1 MRLSEE
7 EVSLVKSR
15 DEKAIEKLLE
25 LYLYMVKSPVY
36 EAVLTLRVTIDN
48 WCDEITT
55 KRPSII
61 GSDKE
66 IDSTIKEVEMVR
78 KLLLDLPQLVLDC
91 EKLQAKLTG
100 DDLQKLQQDKRIKEG
115 EDIAFKVRTN
125 PNKME

>member
-7 EVSLVKSR
+7 DIALVKQR

-25 LYLYMVKSPVY
+25 VYQYMIKSPVY
-36 EAVLTLRVTIDN
+36 EATLTLLVTINN

-78 KLLLDLPQLVLDC
+78 KLLLDLPQLVIDC

-100 DDLQKLQQDKRIKEG
+100 DDLVQLQQDKRIKEG
-115 EDIAFKVRTN
+115 EDRPFKGKLV
-125 PNKME
+125 